1 MATTSK
7 IVRRSVPSRVRR
19 SPIPPPSGGVA
30 GGFLGLLAK
39 LAGASDRLEKARPR
53 RRRS

>member
-7 IVRRSVPSRVRR
+7 IVRRSVPQSTVRR
-19 SPIPPPSGGVA
+19 SPIPPASGGVA
-30 GGFLGLLAK
+30 GGFLGLLAR

-53 RRRS
+53 RRR

>member
-7 IVRRSVPSRVRR
+7 IVRRSVPTIRR
-19 SPIPPPSGGVA
+19 SPIPPTSGGVA

-39 LAGASDRLEKARPR
+39 LAGASDRLEQARPR

>member
-7 IVRRSVPSRVRR
+7 IVRRSVPTVRR
-19 SPIPPPSGGVA
+19 SPIPPGSGGGVA
-30 GGFLGLLAK
+30 GGFLGLLAR

>member
-7 IVRRSVPSRVRR
+7 IVRRSVPAVRR
-19 SPIPPPSGGVA
+19 SPIPPSGGGVA
-30 GGFLGLLAK
+30 GGFLGLLAR

-53 RRRS
+53 RRR